1 MEREKVKQIDTMLR
15 EMLAAANQSQN
26 GKQHTT
32 SKPPNVRLIR
42 RRKGAPDKQ
51 IV

>member
-1 MEREKVKQIDTMLR
+1 MEREKVEQIETLLR

-26 GKQHTT
+26 GKQQTT
-32 SKPPNVRLIR
+32 SKPRNVRVIR

>member
-1 MEREKVKQIDTMLR
+1 MEREKVEQIETMLR

-26 GKQHTT
+26 GKQQTT
-32 SKPPNVRLIR
+32 SKPRNVRVIR